1 MADHISASLPR
12 LADALL
18 EVGSRLGEIGAEL
31 HALQAE
37 GGSPG
42 SAGTLGAAFQ
52 GGPAASGA
60 TSGGSG
66 SAMPGAPD
74 SPPPALGPT
83 WPPASATEPAAGH
96 APGEQPKSV
105 SGATALSGSG
115 STASGA
121 TPTGVFGSASS
132 DWQSAG
138 GAFGP
143 ASSGGPSSPGGSAA
157 SGIPGVSAASGGTA
171 TPGGLGPSGGP
182 GSSSGP
188 AAPGGLGS
196 QPGGP
201 HAQAA
206 ASSAP
211 RGQQTPW
218 YPPPQ
223 PPPPPGPTL
232 WERLSRDGAGSRILA
247 WAGGVVTLAGVVLL
261 LILAI
266 QRGYLGPLPRVLLGA
281 GLGLTLA
288 GIGTRL
294 HRTPAARTG
303 AYALAATGVAVLYLD
318 VVAATSLYQYLPAW
332 GGLVAGLGVTAGG
345 VALAGRWG
353 SELFAVFVVVCCAV
367 SAPVITGGFDTLL
380 LCFLLV
386 LLLGTT
392 PVQLAKRWGQLLL
405 AAGLP
410 PVVAAVVNVGLA
422 GQIGEDATIT
432 AVLAGVT
439 SGVVILLATATA
451 LRRPDDEF
459 ALIVLFLAPVPGMLA
474 ALLLPRLGATILP
487 LAVGALLIGVWALGR
502 RAALR
507 PVFALS
513 AGGIGSLALV
523 QATATAFDGDARA
536 IAFLAEALLVAVLAV
551 RLRLAAALAPAAVFG
566 AIGFVIAL
574 AFPAR
579 PALVTRPPGWTV
591 ETSTAVA
598 LGLTGVVLAAAALV
612 LCWAGFRLEVLSAEE
627 HTPHGWVPAGLV
639 ALYGSTAALVAV
651 GLLVSPDRDG
661 FLLGH
666 VLVTVSW
673 TVGALLLLVRGIDSV
688 PMRVAGLSLVIAALA
703 KLVLFDLSSLD
714 GMARVAAFLVAG
726 LVLLA
731 AGARYAKLVAARSR

>member
-1 MADHISASLPR
+1 MVDHLSASLPR

-18 EVGSRLGEIGAEL
+18 EVGARLGEIGAEL

-37 GGSPG
+37 PTVP
-42 SAGTLGAAFQ
+42 SAPPTADTAGAPSA
-52 GGPAASGA
+52 GPAAA
-60 TSGGSG
+60 EQ
-66 SAMPGAPD
+66 PGPPSVAG
-74 SPPPALGPT
+74 PPATG
-83 WPPASATEPAAGH
+83 A
-96 APGEQPKSV
+96 QP
-105 SGATALSGSG
+105 
-115 STASGA
+115 
-121 TPTGVFGSASS
+121 
-132 DWQSAG
+132 
-138 GAFGP
+138 GP
-143 ASSGGPSSPGGSAA
+143 AFPR
-157 SGIPGVSAASGGTA
+157 VT
-171 TPGGLGPSGGP
+171 PSGGP
-182 GSSSGP
+182 AFPGVTPSGAP
-188 AAPGGLGS
+188 AFPPAR
-196 QPGGP
+196 
-201 HAQAA
+201 AA
-206 ASSAP
+206 ATSLPGRPPA
-211 RGQQTPW
+211 PW

-261 LILAI
+261 LVLAI

-281 GLGLTLA
+281 ALGAALA

-318 VVAATSLYQYLPAW
+318 VVAATSLYDFLPAW
-332 GGLVAGLGVTAGG
+332 GGLAAGLAVTAGG
-345 VALAGRWG
+345 VALAGWWG
-353 SELFAVFVVVCCAV
+353 SQVFAVFVVVCCAV

-405 AAGLP
+405 AAGAP
-410 PVVAAVVNVGLA
+410 PVVAAV
-422 GQIGEDATIT
+422 IGIGTAERIGADATTT
-432 AVLAGVT
+432 AILAGVT
-439 SGVVILLATATA
+439 SAVVILLATATA
-451 LRRPDDEF
+451 LRRPADDV
-459 ALIVLFLAPVPGMLA
+459 ALAVLYLAPVPGMLA

-487 LAVGALLIGVWALGR
+487 AAVGALLVGVWALGR
-502 RAALR
+502 RAGLR

-513 AGGIGSLALV
+513 AGGIGSLAIV

-536 IAFLAEALLVAVLAV
+536 VAFLAEALLVAVLAV
-551 RLRLAAALAPAAVFG
+551 RIRLAAALAPAGVCG
-566 AIGFVIAL
+566 VVGFVIAL
-574 AFPAR
+574 AYPAR
-579 PALVTRPPGWTV
+579 PVLVTRPPGWVVDTG
-591 ETSTAVA
+591 TAVA
-598 LGLTGVVLAAAALV
+598 LGVTGAVLAAAAIV
-612 LCWAGFRLEVLSAEE
+612 LCWAGFRLGVLSAEE

-651 GLLVSPDRDG
+651 GLLISPDRDG

-673 TVGALLLLVRGIDSV
+673 TVGALLLLLRGIDAV
-688 PMRVAGLSLVIAALA
+688 PMRVAGLSLVVAALA